1 MTPEKMTVSPENLAE
16 EQNMAQEQNRS
27 LLVKFFDSDAFYKF
41 RTSPITVAAALCAL
55 VLFGASLGA
64 AFFAPFDP
72 FDKASIDL
80 LNSLLPPAWQEGGDP
95 MFLLG
100 TDDQGRDMLSAIL
113 YGTRTSV
120 MVGAV
125 SVSLAVIIGIFFG
138 LIAGYFGGLADA
150 LIMRLVDIQMTFPA
164 IMVALLIDGV
174 TRSFLPRELHDSLA
188 IFVIILAMAQSIWP
202 QVARTVR
209 ASTMVEKGREYVQA
223 AQVIGRSSIII
234 MMRHVLPNVLGPVLV
249 IATINL
255 GVAILGEATL
265 SFLGVGIPA
274 SEPSLGTLIRI
285 GNNYVFSGERW
296 MLIYP
301 GLTLALLVL
310 SINLLG
316 DWLRDVLDP
325 KLR

>member
-1 MTPEKMTVSPENLAE
+1 MTKERLFSRLY
-16 EQNMAQEQNRS
+16 QI
-27 LLVKFFDSDAFYKF
+27 FDSDAFFKF
-41 RTSPITVAAALCAL
+41 RSSPVTILAGICAII
-55 VLFGASLGA
+55 LFGASLGA
-64 AFFAPFDP
+64 AVFAPFDP

-80 LNSLLPPAWQEGGDP
+80 INSLLPPAWQDGGEP

-100 TDDQGRDMLSAIL
+100 TDDQGRDLLSAIL

-120 MVGAV
+120 LVGLI
-125 SVSLAVIIGIFFG
+125 SVSLAVIIGLFFG

-150 LIMRLVDIQMTFPA
+150 LIMRLVDVQMTFPA

-174 TRSFLPRELHDSLA
+174 SRSFLPRDLHDSLA

-223 AQVIGRSSIII
+223 AQVIGRAPWII
-234 MMRHVLPNVLGPVLV
+234 MARHVLPNVMGPVLV

-296 MLIYP
+296 ILIYP